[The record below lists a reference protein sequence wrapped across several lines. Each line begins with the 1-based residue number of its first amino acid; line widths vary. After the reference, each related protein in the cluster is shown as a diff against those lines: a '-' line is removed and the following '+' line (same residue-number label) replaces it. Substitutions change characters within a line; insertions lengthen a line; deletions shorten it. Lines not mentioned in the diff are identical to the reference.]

1 MKKSLRKELG
11 YNKYNEIL
19 PNRKVKKK
27 DTETKRKVESE
38 IKKYGYP
45 KSDLWSMDA
54 TSAIWL
60 LEHLEMYLEIVGE
73 FVDLNYHTFEIP
85 VLIPIENVKNEPI
98 EDVLTESNKVIPK
111 ESIED
116 VLVEPNEVVH
126 DEPNEDVNSQKKAKT
141 NLEEK
146 PDPKS
151 EDVPKQAKFEY
162 KKHYKEKIVTLT
174 QKEAI
179 ETAIKYLKFGLMK
192 NKKNYEKMKD
202 IDVEFDSLFEIEDV
216 QMEKL
221 QQAFKIYSIILPAM
235 WW

>member
-60 LEHLEMYLEIVGE
+60 LEHLEMYLKIVGE

-85 VLIPIENVKNEPI
+85 ILIPD
-98 EDVLTESNKVIPK
+98 EDVEKKVES
-111 ESIED
+111 
-116 VLVEPNEVVH
+116 
-126 DEPNEDVNSQKKAKT
+126 KT
-141 NLEEK
+141 EK

-202 IDVEFDSLFEIEDV
+202 IDVEFESTFEIEDV

>member
-85 VLIPIENVKNEPI
+85 VLIPISEVQNEPI
-98 EDVLTESNKVIPK
+98 SDVLK
-111 ESIED
+111 
-116 VLVEPNEVVH
+116 EPNEMVQN
-126 DEPNEDVNSQKKAKT
+126 EPNKDVEKKVESKT
-141 NLEEK
+141 EEK

-179 ETAIKYLKFGLMK
+179 ETTIKYLKFGLMK

-202 IDVEFDSLFEIEDV
+202 IDVEFESTFEIEDV

>member
-27 DTETKRKVESE
+27 DTETKRKVENE

-60 LEHLEMYLEIVGE
+60 IEHLEMYLEIVGE

-85 VLIPIENVKNEPI
+85 VLIPD
-98 EDVLTESNKVIPK
+98 EDVEKKVES
-111 ESIED
+111 
-116 VLVEPNEVVH
+116 
-126 DEPNEDVNSQKKAKT
+126 KT
-141 NLEEK
+141 EK

-192 NKKNYEKMKD
+192 NKKNYEKIKD
-202 IDVEFDSLFEIEDV
+202 IDVEFESTFEIEDV

>member
-1 MKKSLRKELG
+1 MNKSLRKELG

-27 DTETKRKVESE
+27 DKETKRKVENE

-85 VLIPIENVKNEPI
+85 VLIPD
-98 EDVLTESNKVIPK
+98 EDVEKKVES
-111 ESIED
+111 
-116 VLVEPNEVVH
+116 
-126 DEPNEDVNSQKKAKT
+126 KT
-141 NLEEK
+141 EK

-179 ETAIKYLKFGLMK
+179 ETTIKYLKFGLMK
-192 NKKNYEKMKD
+192 NKKNYEKIKD
-202 IDVEFDSLFEIEDV
+202 IDIEFESTFEIEDV

>member
-1 MKKSLRKELG
+1 MNKSLRKELG

-27 DTETKRKVESE
+27 DIETKRKVESE

-85 VLIPIENVKNEPI
+85 VLIPISEVQNEPI
-98 EDVLTESNKVIPK
+98 SDVLK
-111 ESIED
+111 
-116 VLVEPNEVVH
+116 EPNEMVQN
-126 DEPNEDVNSQKKAKT
+126 EPNKDVEKKVESKT
-141 NLEEK
+141 EEK

-179 ETAIKYLKFGLMK
+179 ETTIKYLKFGLMK
-192 NKKNYEKMKD
+192 NKKNYEKIKD
-202 IDVEFDSLFEIEDV
+202 IDVEFESTFEIEDV

>member
-1 MKKSLRKELG
+1 MNKSLRKELG

-27 DTETKRKVESE
+27 DTETKRKVENE

-98 EDVLTESNKVIPK
+98 EDVLTES
-111 ESIED
+111 
-116 VLVEPNEVVH
+116 NEVVH

>member
-1 MKKSLRKELG
+1 MNKSLRKELG

-85 VLIPIENVKNEPI
+85 ILIPD
-98 EDVLTESNKVIPK
+98 EDVEKKVES
-111 ESIED
+111 
-116 VLVEPNEVVH
+116 
-126 DEPNEDVNSQKKAKT
+126 KT
-141 NLEEK
+141 EK
-146 PDPKS
+146 PDHKS

-192 NKKNYEKMKD
+192 NKKNYEKIKD
-202 IDVEFDSLFEIEDV
+202 IDVEFESTFEIEDV

>member
-1 MKKSLRKELG
+1 MNKSLRKELG

-85 VLIPIENVKNEPI
+85 ILIPD
-98 EDVLTESNKVIPK
+98 EDVEKKVES
-111 ESIED
+111 
-116 VLVEPNEVVH
+116 
-126 DEPNEDVNSQKKAKT
+126 KT
-141 NLEEK
+141 EK

-192 NKKNYEKMKD
+192 NKKNYEKIKD

>member
-27 DTETKRKVESE
+27 DTETKRKVENE

-85 VLIPIENVKNEPI
+85 ILIPSEAVQKE
-98 EDVLTESNKVIPK
+98 LNKVVPK

-126 DEPNEDVNSQKKAKT
+126 DEPNEDVNSKKKAKT

>member
-1 MKKSLRKELG
+1 MNKSLRKELG

-27 DTETKRKVESE
+27 DTETKRKVENE

-85 VLIPIENVKNEPI
+85 ILIPD
-98 EDVLTESNKVIPK
+98 EDVEKKVES
-111 ESIED
+111 
-116 VLVEPNEVVH
+116 
-126 DEPNEDVNSQKKAKT
+126 KT
-141 NLEEK
+141 EK

-179 ETAIKYLKFGLMK
+179 ETTIKYLKFGLMK
-192 NKKNYEKMKD
+192 NKKNYEKIKD
-202 IDVEFDSLFEIEDV
+202 IDVDFESTFEIEDV

>member
-27 DTETKRKVESE
+27 DTETKRKVENE

-85 VLIPIENVKNEPI
+85 ILIPDENVEKK
-98 EDVLTESNKVIPK
+98 VES
-111 ESIED
+111 
-116 VLVEPNEVVH
+116 
-126 DEPNEDVNSQKKAKT
+126 KT
-141 NLEEK
+141 EEK

-202 IDVEFDSLFEIEDV
+202 IDVEFESTFEIEDV

>member
-27 DTETKRKVESE
+27 DTETKRKVENE

-85 VLIPIENVKNEPI
+85 ILIPD
-98 EDVLTESNKVIPK
+98 EDVEKKVESKTEN
-111 ESIED
+111 
-116 VLVEPNEVVH
+116 
-126 DEPNEDVNSQKKAKT
+126 
-141 NLEEK
+141 K

-151 EDVPKQAKFEY
+151 EDIPKQAKFEY

-192 NKKNYEKMKD
+192 NKKNYEKIKD
-202 IDVEFDSLFEIEDV
+202 IDVDFESTFEIEDV

>member
-1 MKKSLRKELG
+1 MNKSLRKELG

-27 DTETKRKVESE
+27 DTETKRKVENE

-85 VLIPIENVKNEPI
+85 ILIPSEAVQKE
-98 EDVLTESNKVIPK
+98 LNKVVPK

-126 DEPNEDVNSQKKAKT
+126 DEPNEDVNSKKKAKT
-141 NLEEK
+141 NLKEK

-179 ETAIKYLKFGLMK
+179 ETTIKYLKFGLMK

-202 IDVEFDSLFEIEDV
+202 IDVDFESTFEIEDV

>member
-60 LEHLEMYLEIVGE
+60 LEHLEMYLEIVDE

-85 VLIPIENVKNEPI
+85 ILIPD
-98 EDVLTESNKVIPK
+98 EDVEKKVES
-111 ESIED
+111 
-116 VLVEPNEVVH
+116 
-126 DEPNEDVNSQKKAKT
+126 KT
-141 NLEEK
+141 EK

-192 NKKNYEKMKD
+192 NKKNYEKIKD

>member
-1 MKKSLRKELG
+1 MNKSLRKELG

-27 DTETKRKVESE
+27 DTETKRKVENE

-85 VLIPIENVKNEPI
+85 ILIPDENVEKK
-98 EDVLTESNKVIPK
+98 VES
-111 ESIED
+111 
-116 VLVEPNEVVH
+116 
-126 DEPNEDVNSQKKAKT
+126 KT
-141 NLEEK
+141 EEK

-179 ETAIKYLKFGLMK
+179 ETTIKYLKFGLMK
-192 NKKNYEKMKD
+192 NKKNYEKIKD

>member
-85 VLIPIENVKNEPI
+85 VLIPD
-98 EDVLTESNKVIPK
+98 EDVEKKVES
-111 ESIED
+111 
-116 VLVEPNEVVH
+116 
-126 DEPNEDVNSQKKAKT
+126 KT
-141 NLEEK
+141 EK

-162 KKHYKEKIVTLT
+162 KKHYKEKIVEVS
-174 QKEAI
+174 QEEAI
-179 ETAIKYLKFGLMK
+179 KTAIKYLKFGLMK

-202 IDVEFDSLFEIEDV
+202 IDVEFESTFEIEDV

>member
-27 DTETKRKVESE
+27 DTETKRKVENE

-85 VLIPIENVKNEPI
+85 VLIPD
-98 EDVLTESNKVIPK
+98 EDVEKKVES
-111 ESIED
+111 
-116 VLVEPNEVVH
+116 
-126 DEPNEDVNSQKKAKT
+126 KT
-141 NLEEK
+141 EK

-192 NKKNYEKMKD
+192 NKKNYEKIKD
-202 IDVEFDSLFEIEDV
+202 IDVEFESTFEIDDV

>member
-85 VLIPIENVKNEPI
+85 ILIPD
-98 EDVLTESNKVIPK
+98 EDVEKKVES
-111 ESIED
+111 
-116 VLVEPNEVVH
+116 
-126 DEPNEDVNSQKKAKT
+126 KT
-141 NLEEK
+141 EK

-151 EDVPKQAKFEY
+151 ENVPKQAKFEY

-202 IDVEFDSLFEIEDV
+202 IDVDFESTFEIEDV

>member
-27 DTETKRKVESE
+27 DIETKRKVESE

-60 LEHLEMYLEIVGE
+60 LEHLEMYLEIVGK

-85 VLIPIENVKNEPI
+85 ILIPD
-98 EDVLTESNKVIPK
+98 EDVEKKVES
-111 ESIED
+111 
-116 VLVEPNEVVH
+116 
-126 DEPNEDVNSQKKAKT
+126 KT
-141 NLEEK
+141 EK

-192 NKKNYEKMKD
+192 NKKNYEKIKD

>member
-1 MKKSLRKELG
+1 MNKSLRKELG

-27 DTETKRKVESE
+27 DTETKRKVENE

-45 KSDLWSMDA
+45 KSELWSMDA

-85 VLIPIENVKNEPI
+85 ILIPD
-98 EDVLTESNKVIPK
+98 EDVEKKVES
-111 ESIED
+111 
-116 VLVEPNEVVH
+116 
-126 DEPNEDVNSQKKAKT
+126 KT
-141 NLEEK
+141 EK
-146 PDPKS
+146 PDSKS

-192 NKKNYEKMKD
+192 NKKNYEKIKD
-202 IDVEFDSLFEIEDV
+202 IDVEFESTFEIEDV

>member
-1 MKKSLRKELG
+1 MNKSLRKELG

-85 VLIPIENVKNEPI
+85 VLIPD
-98 EDVLTESNKVIPK
+98 EDVEKKVES
-111 ESIED
+111 
-116 VLVEPNEVVH
+116 
-126 DEPNEDVNSQKKAKT
+126 KT
-141 NLEEK
+141 EK

-179 ETAIKYLKFGLMK
+179 ETTIKYLKFGLMK
-192 NKKNYEKMKD
+192 NKKNYEKIKD
-202 IDVEFDSLFEIEDV
+202 IDVEFESTFEIEDV

>member
-19 PNRKVKKK
+19 PNRKAKKK
-27 DTETKRKVESE
+27 DTETKRKVENE

-85 VLIPIENVKNEPI
+85 VLIPIENVQNESS
-98 EDVLTESNKVIPK
+98 EA
-111 ESIED
+111 
-116 VLVEPNEVVH
+116 VH
-126 DEPNEDVNSQKKAKT
+126 DEPNEDVNSKKKAKT

-202 IDVEFDSLFEIEDV
+202 IDVEFESLFEIEDV

>member
-27 DTETKRKVESE
+27 DTETKRKVENE

-85 VLIPIENVKNEPI
+85 VLIPD
-98 EDVLTESNKVIPK
+98 EDVEKKVES
-111 ESIED
+111 
-116 VLVEPNEVVH
+116 
-126 DEPNEDVNSQKKAKT
+126 KT
-141 NLEEK
+141 EK

>member
-45 KSDLWSMDA
+45 KSELWSMDT

-60 LEHLEMYLEIVGE
+60 LEHLEMYLKIVDE

-85 VLIPIENVKNEPI
+85 VLIP
-98 EDVLTESNKVIPK
+98 D
-111 ESIED
+111 
-116 VLVEPNEVVH
+116 
-126 DEPNEDVNSQKKAKT
+126 EDVNSQKKAKV

-179 ETAIKYLKFGLMK
+179 ETTIKYLKFGLMK

>member
-1 MKKSLRKELG
+1 MKKSLQKELG

-19 PNRKVKKK
+19 PNRKIKKNDYK
-27 DTETKRKVESE
+27 TKRKVEKE

-45 KSDLWSMDA
+45 KSDLWSMDT

-85 VLIPIENVKNEPI
+85 VLIPSEAVQNE
-98 EDVLTESNKVIPK
+98 LNK
-111 ESIED
+111 
-116 VLVEPNEVVH
+116 VVH
-126 DEPNEDVNSQKKAKT
+126 DEPNEDVNSKKKAKV

-192 NKKNYEKMKD
+192 NKKNYEKIKD
-202 IDVEFDSLFEIEDV
+202 IDVNFDSLFEIEDV

>member
-85 VLIPIENVKNEPI
+85 ILIPD
-98 EDVLTESNKVIPK
+98 EDVEKKVES
-111 ESIED
+111 
-116 VLVEPNEVVH
+116 
-126 DEPNEDVNSQKKAKT
+126 KT
-141 NLEEK
+141 EK

-151 EDVPKQAKFEY
+151 EDVQKQAKFEY

-202 IDVEFDSLFEIEDV
+202 IDVEFESTFEIEDV

>member
-85 VLIPIENVKNEPI
+85 VLIPD
-98 EDVLTESNKVIPK
+98 EDVEKKVES
-111 ESIED
+111 
-116 VLVEPNEVVH
+116 
-126 DEPNEDVNSQKKAKT
+126 KT
-141 NLEEK
+141 EK

-179 ETAIKYLKFGLMK
+179 ETTIKYLKFGLMK
-192 NKKNYEKMKD
+192 NKKNYEKIKD

>member
-27 DTETKRKVESE
+27 DTETKRKVENE

-45 KSDLWSMDA
+45 KSDLWSMDV

-85 VLIPIENVKNEPI
+85 VLIPD
-98 EDVLTESNKVIPK
+98 EDVEKKVES
-111 ESIED
+111 
-116 VLVEPNEVVH
+116 
-126 DEPNEDVNSQKKAKT
+126 KT
-141 NLEEK
+141 EK

-162 KKHYKEKIVTLT
+162 KKHYKEKIVEVS

>member
-27 DTETKRKVESE
+27 DTETKRKVENE

-85 VLIPIENVKNEPI
+85 ILIPD
-98 EDVLTESNKVIPK
+98 EDVEKKVES
-111 ESIED
+111 
-116 VLVEPNEVVH
+116 
-126 DEPNEDVNSQKKAKT
+126 KT
-141 NLEEK
+141 EK

-202 IDVEFDSLFEIEDV
+202 IDVDFESTFEIEDV

>member
-27 DTETKRKVESE
+27 DTETKRKIENE

-85 VLIPIENVKNEPI
+85 VLIPD
-98 EDVLTESNKVIPK
+98 EDVEKKVES
-111 ESIED
+111 
-116 VLVEPNEVVH
+116 
-126 DEPNEDVNSQKKAKT
+126 KT
-141 NLEEK
+141 EK

-179 ETAIKYLKFGLMK
+179 ETTIKYLKFGLMK
-192 NKKNYEKMKD
+192 NKKNYEKIKD

>member
-27 DTETKRKVESE
+27 DTETKRKVENE

-85 VLIPIENVKNEPI
+85 VLIPD
-98 EDVLTESNKVIPK
+98 EDVEKKVES
-111 ESIED
+111 
-116 VLVEPNEVVH
+116 
-126 DEPNEDVNSQKKAKT
+126 KT
-141 NLEEK
+141 EK

-202 IDVEFDSLFEIEDV
+202 IDVDFESTFEIEDV

>member
-1 MKKSLRKELG
+1 MNKSLRKELG

-27 DTETKRKVESE
+27 DIETKRKVESE

-85 VLIPIENVKNEPI
+85 ILIPD
-98 EDVLTESNKVIPK
+98 EDVEKKVES
-111 ESIED
+111 
-116 VLVEPNEVVH
+116 
-126 DEPNEDVNSQKKAKT
+126 KT
-141 NLEEK
+141 EK

-202 IDVEFDSLFEIEDV
+202 IDVDFESTFEIEDV

>member
-1 MKKSLRKELG
+1 MIKSLRKELG
-11 YNKYNEIL
+11 YDKYDEIL
-19 PNRKVKKK
+19 PNRKIKKEDK
-27 DTETKRKVESE
+27 ENKLKVENE

-85 VLIPIENVKNEPI
+85 VLIPD
-98 EDVLTESNKVIPK
+98 EDVEKKVES
-111 ESIED
+111 
-116 VLVEPNEVVH
+116 
-126 DEPNEDVNSQKKAKT
+126 KT
-141 NLEEK
+141 EK

-202 IDVEFDSLFEIEDV
+202 IDVEFESTFEIEDV

>member
-27 DTETKRKVESE
+27 DTETKRKVENE

-60 LEHLEMYLEIVGE
+60 LEHLEMYLKIVGE

-85 VLIPIENVKNEPI
+85 VLIPIENVQNESS
-98 EDVLTESNKVIPK
+98 EA
-111 ESIED
+111 
-116 VLVEPNEVVH
+116 VH
-126 DEPNEDVNSQKKAKT
+126 DEPNEDVNSQKKEKT

-151 EDVPKQAKFEY
+151 ENVPKQAKFEY

-179 ETAIKYLKFGLMK
+179 ETIIKYLKFGLMK
-192 NKKNYEKMKD
+192 NKKNYEKIKD
-202 IDVEFDSLFEIEDV
+202 IDVEFESLFEIEDV

>member
-27 DTETKRKVESE
+27 DTETKRKVENE

-85 VLIPIENVKNEPI
+85 ILIPD
-98 EDVLTESNKVIPK
+98 EDVEKKVES
-111 ESIED
+111 
-116 VLVEPNEVVH
+116 
-126 DEPNEDVNSQKKAKT
+126 KT
-141 NLEEK
+141 EK

-202 IDVEFDSLFEIEDV
+202 IDVEFESTFEIEDV

>member
-1 MKKSLRKELG
+1 MNKSLRKEVG

-85 VLIPIENVKNEPI
+85 ILIPD
-98 EDVLTESNKVIPK
+98 EDVEKKVES
-111 ESIED
+111 
-116 VLVEPNEVVH
+116 
-126 DEPNEDVNSQKKAKT
+126 KT
-141 NLEEK
+141 EK

-179 ETAIKYLKFGLMK
+179 ETTIKYLKFGLMK
-192 NKKNYEKMKD
+192 NKKNYEKIKD

>member
-45 KSDLWSMDA
+45 KSDLWSMDT

-60 LEHLEMYLEIVGE
+60 LEHLEMYLKIVGE

-85 VLIPIENVKNEPI
+85 ILIQ
-98 EDVLTESNKVIPK
+98 
-111 ESIED
+111 
-116 VLVEPNEVVH
+116 
-126 DEPNEDVNSQKKAKT
+126 NEDVEKKVESKT
-141 NLEEK
+141 ENK

-151 EDVPKQAKFEY
+151 EDIPKQAKFEY
-162 KKHYKEKIVTLT
+162 KKHYKEKIVEVS
-174 QKEAI
+174 QEEAI
-179 ETAIKYLKFGLMK
+179 KTAIKYLKFGLMK

-202 IDVEFDSLFEIEDV
+202 IDVEFDSIFEIEDV

>member
-19 PNRKVKKK
+19 PNRKIKKNDYK
-27 DTETKRKVESE
+27 TKRKVEKE

-45 KSDLWSMDA
+45 KSDLWSMDT

-85 VLIPIENVKNEPI
+85 ILIQ
-98 EDVLTESNKVIPK
+98 
-111 ESIED
+111 
-116 VLVEPNEVVH
+116 
-126 DEPNEDVNSQKKAKT
+126 NEDVEKKVESKT
-141 NLEEK
+141 ENK

-151 EDVPKQAKFEY
+151 EDIPKQAKFEY
-162 KKHYKEKIVTLT
+162 KKHYKEKIVEVS
-174 QKEAI
+174 QEEAI
-179 ETAIKYLKFGLMK
+179 KTAIKYLKFGLMK

-202 IDVEFDSLFEIEDV
+202 IDVEFDSIFEIEDV

>member
-1 MKKSLRKELG
+1 MNKSLRKELG

-60 LEHLEMYLEIVGE
+60 LEHLEMYLEIVDE

-85 VLIPIENVKNEPI
+85 ILIPD
-98 EDVLTESNKVIPK
+98 EDVEKKVES
-111 ESIED
+111 
-116 VLVEPNEVVH
+116 
-126 DEPNEDVNSQKKAKT
+126 KT
-141 NLEEK
+141 EK

-179 ETAIKYLKFGLMK
+179 ETTIKYLKFRLMK

-202 IDVEFDSLFEIEDV
+202 IDVEFESTFEIEDV

>member
-60 LEHLEMYLEIVGE
+60 LEHLEMYLEIVDE

-85 VLIPIENVKNEPI
+85 ILIPD
-98 EDVLTESNKVIPK
+98 EDVEKK
-111 ESIED
+111 
-116 VLVEPNEVVH
+116 VEP
-126 DEPNEDVNSQKKAKT
+126 KT
-141 NLEEK
+141 EK

-151 EDVPKQAKFEY
+151 EDVTKQAKFEY

-179 ETAIKYLKFGLMK
+179 ETTIKYLKFGLMK

-202 IDVEFDSLFEIEDV
+202 IDVEFESTFEIEDV